1 MNKLG
6 LTWKYFFYYLLISI
20 SLSVLIIFFTFQE
33 LKLKAIADLKQNL
46 LNQCFN
52 TEIHVRHLLSE
63 VRYSDL
69 KQEVDLISDRTGYR
83 ISIFDSS
90 GILLTDSKQEA
101 EEGMNL
107 RSLTE
112 IELARK
118 GYIGVDTRVDT
129 TYHQEFMFV
138 AMPIYVKD
146 TDELWGII
154 RVSSNFDDLNRKL
167 FLVMRNLIV
176 ITAVLI
182 LLVLLFSIY
191 ISRSFSKPI
200 KEIANVA
207 ASIGKG
213 NFEAR
218 IFFKRKDEIGMLS
231 KSINEMST
239 ELQQQFR
246 RLKLEREELKSII
259 ESMNDAIMVLDKNKR
274 IVLYNKEIVKLSIL
288 NKYLDLFGY
297 FFWEVIRNKQLDDLI
312 KEISSEKRDIKKE
325 INLEQKTYLASG
337 SFINDP
343 PKQEIVIVF
352 HDITELRRL
361 EQIKNDF
368 VANTTHELKTPL
380 TSIKGFAETL
390 HMDLPEDQKRY
401 VEIILRNVDRLNN
414 IITDLL
420 SISQLERKESKI
432 NLSEVNIK
440 EVMENI
446 VTIFSEKLKQ
456 KNINL
461 NFKIDENIKFIEIDL
476 FWFEQLLINLIDNA
490 IKYNVPD
497 GRIELKLR
505 QDEKNIILIIEDSG
519 IGISKDHLDRIFER
533 FYVVNKSRSRKQ
545 GGTGLGLS
553 IVKHIV
559 SLHQGTIEVSSTVG
573 IGTVFTIYFP
583 KQ

>member
-6 LTWKYFFYYLLISI
+6 LTWKYFFYYLLISV

-33 LKLKAIADLKQNL
+33 LKLKATADLKQNL

-69 KQEVDLISDRTGYR
+69 KQEVDLISNRTGYR

-90 GILLTDSKQEA
+90 GILLTDSKQQA

-138 AMPIYVKD
+138 AMPLYVKD
-146 TDELWGII
+146 TGELWGII

-167 FLVMRNLIV
+167 FLVMRNLII

-207 ASIGKG
+207 DSIGKG
-213 NFEAR
+213 NFQAR
-218 IFFKRKDEIGMLS
+218 IFFKRKDEIGALS
-231 KSINEMST
+231 RSINEMST

-246 RLKLEREELKSII
+246 RLKLEREELKSIL

-288 NKYLDLFGY
+288 DKSFDLFNY
-297 FFWEVIRNKQLDDLI
+297 YFWEVIRNKQLDDLI
-312 KEISSEKRDIKKE
+312 KEISTEKRDIKKE
-325 INLEQKTYLASG
+325 INLEDRTYLASG
-337 SFINDP
+337 SFINEP
-343 PKQEIVIVF
+343 PRQEIVIVF

-390 HMDLPEDQKRY
+390 QLDLPENQKRY

-432 NLSEVNIK
+432 NLSEVDIK
-440 EVMENI
+440 DVLENI
-446 VTIFSEKLKQ
+446 ITIFSEKLKQ
-456 KNINL
+456 KDINL
-461 NFKIDENIKFIEIDL
+461 NFHIDENIKFIEIDL

-490 IKYNVPD
+490 IKYNVPE
-497 GRIELKLR
+497 GRIDLKLR
-505 QDEKNIILIIEDSG
+505 QDEDSIILIVEDTG
-519 IGISKDHLDRIFER
+519 IGISKDHLNRIFER

-573 IGTVFTIYFP
+573 MGTVFTICFP